1 MINKKRLSI
10 LLVFS
15 IVSSLLMQN
24 VYADADDASYTFN
37 TLYAAEEMY
46 VNADDGD
53 AVDIG
58 WESWIGSDK
67 VAHCIK
73 YDISGAVNIPADA
86 ITSVTVNLKTAD
98 REELD
103 NETLDKVTFYLY
115 SMGTNWEQGQT
126 YNTLNNAG
134 VFENSVLIGETLVE
148 GNYRN
153 RSFDIDITDYY
164 KTLIADKADKAAFK
178 LTANNS
184 VLMKRRNDN
193 TTYGP
198 LTIKLSTEYM
208 NNLVSGMNTEK
219 VSETK
224 AFLEEYGT
232 ACGISDED
240 MKNNIDLIA
249 LAFASGT
256 KINNLEEFK
265 AVYAD
270 YKTKAKTNLLS
281 ALGKAENVSEFDYM
295 INAFKDELGISV
307 APYNSISNKEGI
319 FSAVKAANKTDIA
332 EFRELFN
339 SEVAKYFNAP
349 SAVSATSEICIDKTQ
364 NDGKPIYVGSDG
376 WIGWDSIAHYIKYD
390 ISSLSGKN
398 IASAIMRAP
407 VQERPNDIQGD
418 DVTAKVYSIG
428 TDWKPDTASY
438 SDMESKGVFTD
449 SALVG
454 SQFIEGNIDGK
465 VFNIDITEYV
475 KNAVNAGKKEVAFK
489 FQTDKN
495 LLMKRLAWNTN
506 TYDITIVYGPD
517 KIEAANIIAKSG
529 SLIEANVNFMTY
541 KSLFGLDDLTSIND
555 FTMYSN
561 VFMGKEITTLE
572 QIDKLLNMANQ
583 NAVTITGIN
592 KTVSGNTASGSVT
605 INNKYTTEKQA
616 VVMIAS
622 YDADGRMIDASIIK
636 EGGLQSGDNT
646 AEFSELNVNGAVTV
660 RAFVWDSLKSM
671 QPYSQSYPQNT
682 N

>member
-24 VYADADDASYTFN
+24 VYADDTSY
-37 TLYAAEEMY
+37 TLYAAAELY

-53 AVDIG
+53 AVDNGWETWIG
-58 WESWIGSDK
+58 WNK

-86 ITSVTVNLKTAD
+86 ITSVTVNLQTAD
-98 REELD
+98 RSELD
-103 NETLDKVTFYLY
+103 NEIFNKVTFYLY

-126 YNTLNNAG
+126 YNTLNTAG
-134 VFENSVLIGETLVE
+134 VFENPVLAGETLVE

-153 RSFDIDITDYY
+153 RNFDIDITDYY
-164 KTLIADKADKAAFK
+164 KTLIAEKADKVAFK
-178 LTANNS
+178 LTANNGA
-184 VLMKRRNDN
+184 MMRRRGDS
-193 TTYGP
+193 TTYAP
-198 LTIKLSTEYM
+198 LTIKLSTEWM
-208 NNLVSGMNTEK
+208 NNLVSGMNTENLSK
-219 VSETK
+219 TK

-256 KINNLEEFK
+256 KINNIEEFK

-270 YKTKAKTNLLS
+270 YKTKAKTNLLPT
-281 ALGKAENVSEFDYM
+281 LGKAENVSEFDYM

-332 EFRELFN
+332 EFRALFN

-349 SAVSATSEICIDKTQ
+349 SAVSATSEMCIDKTQ
-364 NDGKPIYVGSDG
+364 NDGKPIYVDGDG

-398 IASAIMRAP
+398 IASAVIKASIA
-407 VQERPNDIQGD
+407 ERSDVGES
-418 DVTAKVYSIG
+418 DVTGMIYSIG
-428 TDWKPDTASY
+428 TNWNPTDTSY
-438 SDMESKGVFTD
+438 SDMENKGVFTD

-454 SQFIEGNIDGK
+454 SELIEGKISGK

-475 KNAVNAGKKEVAFK
+475 KNAVNAGKTEVAFK
-489 FQTDKN
+489 FQTNKGVI
-495 LLMKRLAWNTN
+495 MKRLQWTADA
-506 TYDITIVYGPD
+506 YDISVTYGPD

-529 SLIEANVNFMTY
+529 NLIEANANFMTY

-555 FTMYSN
+555 FTIYSN

-572 QIDKLLNMANQ
+572 QINKLLNMAKQ
-583 NAVTITGIN
+583 EAVTITGIN